1 MVFQGPKRSGRS
13 RHGRP
18 VFAMKTTAF
27 RKRRLDNSAGRP
39 GRSRSGGSRCLRR
52 TQSAAASSCR
62 CITMVDHETIFLS
75 IPPRQPIPLLR
86 DFPATQ
92 LRVGRVCGHALITP
106 CRARALSMCKTLP
119 RYQSSGKRGWTGQR
133 GVSVYERWLRTKPST
148 PTWCAPSTASTR
160 FWCSPDRRR
169 RQTLALALHPLLT
182 GDLKLGL
189 TLAADDA
196 ERAVDDLDL
205 TVALV

>member
-119 RYQSSGKRGWTGQR
+119 RYQGSGKRGWTGNAA
-133 GVSVYERWLRTKPST
+133 SPST
-148 PTWCAPSTASTR
+148 SAGCAQSPQRRPGAHHPRLRRASGAHR
-160 FWCSPDRRR
+160 IDGVGKP
-169 RQTLALALHPLLT
+169 
-182 GDLKLGL
+182 
-189 TLAADDA
+189 
-196 ERAVDDLDL
+196 
-205 TVALV
+205 